1 MAFQFTDENVKE
13 IINSGKPV
21 MIDFWATWCGPCK
34 KLGPTIDELAAEYD
48 DKVVIGKYNI
58 DEEGDLA
65 TEYRIMS
72 IPTLMFFRD
81 GKPVSDL
88 RLVGF
93 QSKEKIAANLE
104 ALLG

>member
-1 MAFQFTDENVKE
+1 MAFQFIDENVKE
-13 IINSGKPV
+13 LINSGKPV

-34 KLGPTIDELAAEYD
+34 KLGPTIDELAAEYEG
-48 DKVVIGKYNI
+48 KVVIGKYNI

-81 GKPVSDL
+81 GKPVGDL

-93 QSKEKIAANLE
+93 QSKEKIAANLD